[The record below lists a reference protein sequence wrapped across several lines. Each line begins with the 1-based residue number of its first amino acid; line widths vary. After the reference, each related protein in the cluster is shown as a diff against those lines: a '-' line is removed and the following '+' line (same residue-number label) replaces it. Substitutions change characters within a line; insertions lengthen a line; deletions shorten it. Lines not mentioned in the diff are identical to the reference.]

1 MIEPGLPQET
11 VLLYK
16 LSVNKQLHGKHEQTD
31 FLENIGYCFLF
42 LSLPHLF
49 SSVSALDF
57 RDYMHKVDMASILFK
72 NKHPQKPTTIT
83 TTPEPPPK
91 LQISDL
97 YVFISIHIFETL
109 LKMFP
114 TCNGSYSA
122 ESLCTALSQS
132 RK

>member
-31 FLENIGYCFLF
+31 LLENIGYCFLF

-57 RDYMHKVDMASILFK
+57 RDYMHKVDMDSILFK
-72 NKHPQKPTTIT
+72 KRKKTPNTKKNHHKTPTKNAGFWFVCIYFYTYFGDIV
-83 TTPEPPPK
+83 K
-91 LQISDL
+91 DVSNL
-97 YVFISIHIFETL
+97 
-109 LKMFP
+109 
-114 TCNGSYSA
+114 
-122 ESLCTALSQS
+122 
-132 RK
+132 